1 MNYYQMYQTLGMHRN
16 VNPMAIQ
23 KGEWKK
29 IVNWDVAKIGCAT
42 KRDGYTAILNV
53 PGNYE
58 VLSLIP
64 LQVGSIRKLIMIT
77 AEGKLYCK
85 DPVVDTTWG
94 SALYT
99 GLNTSARWTGAL
111 LHDDEGSAVMLLG
124 NGYQTL
130 KTYDV
135 PSYGSELLSS
145 SNWTST
151 DWTGSWSGGWDHT
164 TGNTSILS
172 NTLAAVIG
180 TKYKI
185 SYTVTGRTAGTFSIT
200 FGGKTKSALSS
211 TGKFVPTAVTTGNL
225 QITPTS
231 DFDGAIVLSIIS
243 ITGVANYI
251 GESFEDATTDGA
263 PLAPYWTSFQERI
276 YAAGVPIDKD
286 VLHWCSIGNALNW
299 SLVSPSDSSS
309 LNIDK
314 FFGGVIQNIKML
326 NDRVVIWKEGM
337 IKRWDEE
344 YLRTVLASDG
354 LDAPYSVAE
363 INGMAFSLDRNAI
376 RLYDGSAPQ
385 ELTSKIEDLIFG
397 IDFGATNTP
406 RICGEVFKKKYY
418 LSVGTITDEDGETIT
433 NAWIVYDYNKN
444 SFWLYSLADQATAMC
459 QLKCSDGVQRM
470 YFGGTTGSVFQMFSG
485 DTDNGTEIE
494 AILEG
499 HIFYVAGTE
508 QFINPGE
515 IIVASKFGHEMT
527 VQLRDDYNDE
537 AITIGEHDKPV
548 SNNLTDE
555 LGNNVLGLAV
565 TITHSSKGKPIFYG
579 FSLGFDIEGEKKMTA

>member
-1 MNYYQMYQTLGMHRN
+1 MHRN

-42 KRDGYTAILNV
+42 KRDGYTLILNT
-53 PGNYE
+53 PDSSE
-58 VLSLIP
+58 ILSLIP
-64 LQVGSIRKLIMIT
+64 LEIGTIRKVIMIN
-77 AEGKLYCK
+77 AAGKLYCA
-85 DPVVDTTWG
+85 DPIVDSTWG
-94 SALYT
+94 SAKLT
-99 GLNTSARWTGAL
+99 GLNTTARWTGTL
-111 LHDDEGSAVMLLG
+111 LHDSSGNPIFILG
-124 NGYQTL
+124 NGLT
-130 KTYDV
+130 TY
-135 PSYGSELLSS
+135 Y
-145 SNWTST
+145 TS
-151 DWTGSWSGGWDHT
+151 DG
-164 TGNTSILS
+164 
-172 NTLAAVIG
+172 
-180 TKYKI
+180 
-185 SYTVTGRTAGTFSIT
+185 GTF
-200 FGGKTKSALSS
+200 
-211 TGKFVPTAVTTGNL
+211 
-225 QITPTS
+225 TS
-231 DFDGAIVLSIIS
+231 
-243 ITGVANYI
+243 GVAT
-251 GESFEDATTDGA
+251 GM
-263 PLAPYWTSFQERI
+263 PLAPYWTSFQERV
-276 YAAGVPIDKD
+276 YCAGVPADKD
-286 VLHWCSIGNALNW
+286 VLHWCSIGDALNW
-299 SLVSPSDSSS
+299 SAVSPSDSSS

-314 FFGGVIQNIKML
+314 YFGGVIQFIKML
-326 NDRVVIWKEGM
+326 NDRVVVWKEKLV
-337 IKRWDEE
+337 KRWDEE

-418 LSVGTITDEDGETIT
+418 LSVGTITDEDGETVA

-470 YFGGTTGSVFQMFSG
+470 YFGGTAGSVFQMFSG
-485 DTDNGTEIE
+485 DTDNGVEIE

-565 TITHSSKGKPIFYG
+565 IVTHSSKGKPIFYG